1 MELPQSSSLLPLVAT
16 GYYTFLLVVAYV
28 RRSPQAR
35 LSSWLLAFLGT
46 SVIWELLLFIIPV
59 SGSRPGLTV
68 KLLVLSTAVLGM
80 TTTDFAKWSWRKR
93 ALIPV
98 GMIILT
104 TLIIDLLIPVSG
116 FTIPNAAS
124 TRIRYSSL
132 VSHLSWFGMA
142 LYILVRVWRD
152 YRRTSLPWHANR
164 LLFWGLSLLLIFS
177 GEGLI
182 FTHWSGLSIAGHLM
196 RLAGVT
202 GLIYAIASHR
212 IFDVRTRAQNVI
224 GLFIITFLSGAPIVI
239 SVLLVQWLARN
250 EPLETNIMLLA
261 ITITISM
268 FLYPPLRRLA
278 QRISSRFVVGETADT
293 SQVVRNY
300 SQAIYRTLDVNQ
312 LSLVVIGTLSELLET
327 SRGALMLVS
336 KTDQR
341 ISVKPIP
348 TMGSIPQRT
357 LLPPYNSPF
366 IGALLDH
373 HQPLLQ
379 YEIDFNPD
387 FKSLSP
393 EERWWLSEM
402 SMEVYIPI
410 TTGTDLE
417 GLIGLGPKNTGM
429 PYQPQELELAQI
441 MADQTVVA
449 LQNSRLYSELTTQNE
464 TVRQLNVDLIQ
475 KNERLRI
482 MDRVK
487 SDFIAIASHELR
499 TPLTQVIGYADIL
512 GGMNEDGSLSREET
526 HSILGHI
533 NQATKHLESLIS
545 AMLDA
550 SEIDAAGMKLRL
562 TPTPLESVLLVA
574 SEPLAEAMRAR
585 RITLTTDGMSGL
597 PPIQADHKR
606 LIQAFTNL
614 IGNAVKY
621 TPDHGQINIS
631 GSISQAQNG
640 EGEFVELVISDTGIG
655 INPEFHE
662 LIFEKFFRIGDP
674 QLHSTGSTK
683 FKGAGPGLGLPIAK
697 GVIQAHGGQI
707 WVESEQEDDKRM
719 PGSRFHV
726 ILPVSPPA
734 HSSNTHPA

>member
-1 MELPQSSSLLPLVAT
+1 MELSQPSSLLPLVAT
-16 GYYTFLLVVAYV
+16 GYYTILLVISYV
-28 RRSPQAR
+28 RRGPQAR
-35 LSSWLLAFLGT
+35 LTSWLLAFLGT
-46 SVIWELLLFIIPV
+46 SIIWELLLIIIPN

-80 TTTDFAKWSWRKR
+80 TTTVFAKWSWRKR

-98 GMIILT
+98 GIIVLAA
-104 TLIIDLLIPVSG
+104 LILDLLFPMSG
-116 FTIPNAAS
+116 FTLPTAAS

-132 VSHLSWFGMA
+132 FSHLSWFGMA
-142 LYILVRVWRD
+142 LYILLRVWRD
-152 YRRTSLPWHANR
+152 YRHTTLPWHANR
-164 LLFWGLSLLLIFS
+164 LLFWGLTLLLIFS

-182 FTHWSGLSIAGHLM
+182 FTHWSGLTITGHLI
-196 RLAGVT
+196 RFVGVA
-202 GLIYAIASHR
+202 GLIYAISSHR

-224 GLFIITFLSGAPIVI
+224 GLFFITFLSGAPIVI

-250 EPLETNIMLLA
+250 EPLETTILLMA
-261 ITITISM
+261 ITVTISM
-268 FLYPPLRRLA
+268 FLYPPLHRFA
-278 QRISSRFVVGETADT
+278 QRISNRFILGETADT

-327 SRGALMLVS
+327 NLGALMLVS
-336 KTDQR
+336 NTNQR
-341 ISVKPIP
+341 LSIKPIP
-348 TMGSIPQRT
+348 TMGSIPQRI
-357 LLPPYNSPF
+357 LLPPHNSPF
-366 IGALLDH
+366 IGALLDQ

-402 SMEVYIPI
+402 AMEVYIPI
-410 TTGTDLE
+410 TTGTELD
-417 GLIGLGPKNTGM
+417 GLIGLGPKNTGL
-429 PYQPQELELAQI
+429 PYQPRELELAQI

-449 LQNSRLYSELTTQNE
+449 LQNSRLYGELTAQNE
-464 TVRQLNVDLIQ
+464 TVRRLNVDLVQ

-512 GGMNEDGSLSREET
+512 GDMNEDGSLSREQT
-526 HSILGHI
+526 NSLLGHI
-533 NQATKHLESLIS
+533 NRATKHLESLIA

-550 SEIDAAGMKLRL
+550 SEIDTAGMKLRL
-562 TPTPLESVLLVA
+562 APTPLESVILVA
-574 SEPLAEAMRAR
+574 LEPLAEAMRER
-585 RITLTTDGMSGL
+585 RITLTTNGMSGL
-597 PPIQADHKR
+597 PAVQADQMR
-606 LIQAFTNL
+606 LVQAFTNL

-621 TPDHGQINIS
+621 TPDHGQI
-631 GSISQAQNG
+631 SISAGVSPAENG
-640 EGEFVELVISDTGIG
+640 AGEYVELVISDTGIG
-655 INPEFHE
+655 IDPEFHE

-697 GVIQAHGGQI
+697 GVIQAHGGEI
-707 WVESEQEDDKRM
+707 WVESDQEDEDRM
-719 PGSRFHV
+719 PGSRFYV
-726 ILPVSPPA
+726 ILPVNPPA
-734 HSSNTHPA
+734 TSPKPAGA